1 MIITVLLLIA
11 GLILLIS
18 GAEFMVRGASSISR
32 KAGIPPLVVGLTIV
46 AFGTS
51 APELIVNVFSALNGN
66 TDIALGNIL
75 GSNVSN
81 ILLILGLS
89 ALITTLKVQQ
99 STTWKEIPF
108 SMLAIVSVLIM
119 GNDILLDGG
128 LTNSI
133 TRTEG
138 LVLIGFFVV
147 FMYYSAGL
155 MRDGVVDDAQ
165 NEIRVY
171 KLPIAAT
178 MTIGGLLGLFFG
190 GKMLVE
196 NAVFIAR
203 EAGMSEIMIGLTIV
217 AIGTSMPELATSLIA
232 AFRKQADIA
241 VGNVVGSNIFNT
253 FWILGVTST
262 IKPIPVTSAAQVDIM
277 VCVGATLA
285 LFLVMFIGPRHTLSK
300 WEGMIFLLGYIAYMG
315 FVVVRG

>member
-1 MIITVLLLIA
+1 LITTVLLLIA
-11 GLILLIS
+11 GLILLIA

-165 NEIRVY
+165 NEIRIY

>member
-1 MIITVLLLIA
+1 MITTVLLLIA
-11 GLILLIS
+11 GLILLIA

-108 SMLAIVSVLIM
+108 SMLAIVCVLIM
-119 GNDILLDGG
+119 GNDILLDNG
-128 LTNSI
+128 LNNSI

-155 MRDGVVDDAQ
+155 MRDSVIDDAQ
-165 NEIRVY
+165 DDIRIY

-196 NAVFIAR
+196 NAVLIAR

-253 FWILGVTST
+253 FWILGVTSS
-262 IKPIPVTSAAQVDIM
+262 IKPIPVTPEAQVDIM

-285 LFLVMFIGPRHTLSK
+285 LFVVMFIGPRHTLAK
-300 WEGMIFLLGYIAYMG
+300 WEGIVFLLAYLGYMG
-315 FVVVRG
+315 FVVMRG